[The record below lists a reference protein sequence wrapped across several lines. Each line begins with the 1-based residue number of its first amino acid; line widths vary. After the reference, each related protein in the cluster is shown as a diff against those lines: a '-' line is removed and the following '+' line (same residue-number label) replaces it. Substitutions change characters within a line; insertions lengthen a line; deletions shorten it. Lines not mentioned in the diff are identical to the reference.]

1 MGPGGAYGFTPFVVE
16 ATGRLGAAARN
27 FIKLISGE
35 DGTNTYHLSNF
46 YNALS
51 AMTALYNSLMLKG
64 ARRKLHTLE
73 EEGEFFF
80 SALSGVF
87 CKLILT
93 NKRSVVLLCR
103 IEIEQS
109 LDPGK

>member
-1 MGPGGAYGFTPFVVE
+1 MGPEGAYGFTPFVVE

-27 FIKLISGE
+27 FIKKMAGE

-64 ARRKLHTLE
+64 AQRKLHALE
-73 EEGEFFF
+73 AGGEDF
-80 SALSGVF
+80 
-87 CKLILT
+87 
-93 NKRSVVLLCR
+93 
-103 IEIEQS
+103 
-109 LDPGK
+109 